1 MIICRYIT
9 DSQFVRQMFHI
20 QTELINRSYPKMG
33 IQMYSEIIENGGLL
47 FFANYSD
54 FEKFFQTY
62 LEFNKKGYSY
72 LIPSKECTPANLEG
86 MLQSSIQVSCDYTS
100 PETSK
105 EKIIDHVIATYEK
118 IAQHI
123 ASICKSGDKCNCMRL
138 ERLNPENLLIYL
150 RREDELRSLLSLIP
164 FKKSPQD

>member
-1 MIICRYIT
+1 MIICRYVT

-47 FFANYSD
+47 FFTNYSD

-62 LEFNKKGYSY
+62 LEFNKKGYDY
-72 LIPSKECTPANLEG
+72 LIPSKECTPANLQG
-86 MLQSSIQVSCDYTS
+86 MLQSSMQITCDSTS
-100 PETSK
+100 PEFSK
-105 EKIIDHVIATYEK
+105 EKIIDHIAATYEK

-123 ASICKSGDKCNCMRL
+123 ASICKSGVKCNCMKIQRL
-138 ERLNPENLLIYL
+138 DPTTLLIYL
-150 RREDELRSLLSLIP
+150 RREEELRSLLSLIP
-164 FKKSPQD
+164 FKKS